1 MSIVRKLSQ
10 IEELPVL
17 PEIMVKVRAIID
29 SDDSGANELA
39 KIIEKDP
46 AISSTVLKTAN
57 SAYYNISRRQINSIP
72 EAITRIGFNEVQ
84 KITVALS
91 VIKQFTD
98 SKSNINYR
106 GFWKH
111 SIAAASLSTLI
122 IDMGNNSN
130 VDNIREH
137 FYMSGLLHDIG
148 TLVLDQFFHKE
159 FALVLNRVAETGE
172 AFLEAEKALLMN
184 ENHPFVGGAL
194 LEIWKLSSPVISA
207 VRYHHDPHKAP
218 QNFKPLVSAVHIAE
232 YILCNTIGAGSFEGP
247 FSMPAN
253 DVWESVGIIPND
265 DNLLDIKKMALEE
278 MEKASVILN
287 SGATTIA
294 PIRENRFGAFTLRRI

>member
-17 PEIMVKVRAIID
+17 PEIMVKVRAIIN
-29 SDDSGANELA
+29 SDDSGASELA

-111 SIAAASLSTLI
+111 SIAAASLSALI
-122 IDMGNNSN
+122 IDMGNNNS

-137 FYMSGLLHDIG
+137 FYMAGLLHDIG

-159 FALVLNRVAETGE
+159 FSYVLNRVAETGE
-172 AFLEAEKALLMN
+172 TFLQAEKALLMN

-194 LEIWKLSSPVISA
+194 LEIWRLASPVISA
-207 VRYHHDPHKAP
+207 VRYHHEPHRAP

-247 FSMPAN
+247 F
-253 DVWESVGIIPND
+253 DVPSDDIWESVDVYPSD
-265 DNLLDIKKMALEE
+265 EKLHEIKKVALEE

-287 SGATTIA
+287 SGATTIS
-294 PIRENRFGAFTLRRI
+294 PIRDNRRDAFTLRRI

>member
-1 MSIVRKLSQ
+1 MSIFRKLSQ
-10 IEELPVL
+10 IEDLPVL

-91 VIKQFTD
+91 VIKEFAD
-98 SKSNINYR
+98 SKSTINYR

-111 SIAAASLSTLI
+111 SIAAASLSTLL
-122 IDMGNNSN
+122 IDMGSSPN
-130 VDNIREH
+130 VDSIREH

-159 FALVLNRVAETGE
+159 FSLVLNRVAETGE
-172 AFLEAEKALLMN
+172 SFLEAESALLMN

-194 LEIWKLSSPVISA
+194 LELWKLPSPVISA
-207 VRYHHDPHKAP
+207 VRYHHSPEKSP
-218 QNFKPLVSAVHIAE
+218 QNFKPLVAAVHIAE
-232 YILCNTIGAGSFEGP
+232 YILCNTIGAGSFEGT
-247 FSMPAN
+247 FNMPAQDIWEAI
-253 DVWESVGIIPND
+253 DVVPD
-265 DNLLDIKKMALEE
+265 DATLMKIRKMALDE
-278 MEKASVILN
+278 MEKASVILS
-287 SGATTIA
+287 SGAKTIA
-294 PIRENRFGAFTLRRI
+294 PIRENRHDAFTLRRI